1 MTIRHP
7 LLQSKQITLKLK
19 RDDLLALQTPF
30 GDQNFCGN
38 KWRKLKYNLLEAK
51 NQNHTTLLTFG
62 GAFSNHIAAVAS
74 AGALFN
80 LQTIGIIRGEE
91 TLPLNPTLHQA
102 TRCGMQLHYV
112 SRSDYKHKTDPAFLE
127 QLAQKF
133 GDFYSIPEGGS
144 NVLALKGCE
153 ELAEEVTAQCTSRLP
168 DYYCL
173 PCGTGGTI
181 AGFIQGMKGKGQI
194 LGFSALKGDFMTEE
208 VEKLLVQN
216 SGNWQIV
223 NDYHFGGFAR
233 FKPALIDFINSF
245 KAQQNIQLD
254 PLYTGKMLY
263 GIFDLIEQDRF
274 IAGTH
279 ILAIHTGGIQ
289 GLKGFNQR
297 FGTIL
302 K

>member
-1 MTIRHP
+1 M
-7 LLQSKQITLKLK
+7 LK
-19 RDDLLALQTPF
+19 REDTLALQTTF
-30 GDQNFCGN
+30 GDYNFCGN

-51 NQNHTTLLTFG
+51 KQNHTTLLTFG
-62 GAFSNHIAAVAS
+62 GAYSNHIAAVAS

-80 LQTIGIIRGEE
+80 FQTIGIIRGEK
-91 TLPLNPTLHQA
+91 TAPLNPTLQQA
-102 TRCGMQLHYV
+102 SQCGMQLHYI
-112 SRSDYKHKTDPAFLE
+112 SRSEYRQKADPAFLN
-127 QLAQKF
+127 QLIQKI
-133 GDFYSIPEGGS
+133 GDFYSIPEGGT
-144 NVLALKGCE
+144 NALALKGCE
-153 ELAEEVTAQCTSRLP
+153 ELAAEIITQCAAQLP

-194 LGFSALKGDFMTEE
+194 LGFSALKGEFMRAE
-208 VEKLLVQN
+208 VAKLL
-216 SGNWQIV
+216 SPDPKNWQIV

-233 FKPALIDFINSF
+233 FKPTLIDFINRF
-245 KAQQNIQLD
+245 KAQYQIQLD

-263 GIFDLIEQDRF
+263 GIFDLIEQDKF
-274 IAGTH
+274 SAGTQ

-297 FGTIL
+297 FGAIL